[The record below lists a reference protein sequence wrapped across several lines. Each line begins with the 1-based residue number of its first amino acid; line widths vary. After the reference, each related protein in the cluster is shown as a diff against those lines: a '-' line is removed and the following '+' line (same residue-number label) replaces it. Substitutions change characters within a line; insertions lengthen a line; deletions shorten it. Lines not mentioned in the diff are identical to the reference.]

1 MSKSVSET
9 ISRIIEPSIDNMG
22 MELVEVEF
30 KKEQGQWIL
39 RVYIDRE
46 GGVRLQDCERVS
58 REIEPLLDVEDPV
71 THSFT
76 LEVSSP
82 GLQRPLKK
90 ISDFQRFQGRLAKIK
105 LYTPIESEKKFCA
118 HILRVEGDQIILD
131 REGKTLQVPFV
142 NIARANLEIEW

>member
-1 MSKSVSET
+1 MSKSVSEN

-22 MELVEVEF
+22 LELVEVEF
-30 KKEQGQWIL
+30 KKEQGQWVL

-46 GGVRLQDCERVS
+46 GGVRLQDCEQVS
-58 REIEPLLDVEDPV
+58 REIGPLLDVEDPV

-82 GLQRPLKK
+82 GLQRPLKR

-131 REGKTLQVPFV
+131 REGKTLQVPFA
-142 NIARANLEIEW
+142 NIAKANLEIEW

>member
-1 MSKSVSET
+1 
-9 ISRIIEPSIDNMG
+9 MG

-39 RVYIDRE
+39 RVYIDCE
-46 GGVRLQDCERVS
+46 GGVRLQDCEKVS

-90 ISDFQRFQGRLAKIK
+90 ISDFQRFQGKLAKIK
-105 LYTPIESEKKFCA
+105 LYTPIDGERKFCA
-118 HILRVEGDQIILD
+118 HILRVEEDQIILD
-131 REGKTLQVPFV
+131 REGKDLRVPFAK
-142 NIARANLEIEW
+142 IAKANLEIEW

>member
-22 MELVEVEF
+22 LELVEVEF

-46 GGVRLQDCERVS
+46 GGVRLQDCEKVS

-71 THSFT
+71 IHSFT

-82 GLQRPLKK
+82 GLQRPLKR
-90 ISDFQRFQGRLAKIK
+90 ISDFQRFQGKLAKIK

-131 REGKTLQVPFV
+131 REGKILQVPFA
-142 NIARANLEIEW
+142 NIAKANLEIEW